1 MTERFI
7 SVEENGA
14 AGAQRKAG
22 ILIEEGYAVISI
34 IHTQVPQA
42 GSTSTPYA
50 RNYGKME
57 KGYSILA
64 DDKGYPDGVASTI
77 PEIIEC

>member
-22 ILIEEGYAVISI
+22 ILIE
-34 IHTQVPQA
+34 
-42 GSTSTPYA
+42 
-50 RNYGKME
+50 
-57 KGYSILA
+57 
-64 DDKGYPDGVASTI
+64 
-77 PEIIEC
+77 